1 MVVSWTA
8 LGNLEEESLR
18 KLKLKIESY
27 TFFKKIYKDK
37 EYTDTGCMKHYEI
50 WQRMER
56 NCTESPNDINLKR
69 IHSFTTEINIRYI

>member
-37 EYTDTGCMKHYEI
+37 EYTNTGCMKHYEI
-50 WQRMER
+50 WQWMER